1 MNKPKIDKNQSLALR
16 LNAKMFWEQ
25 LSSFIALDIILIILL
40 FCGSIAYAENTASTV
55 ADDVVKIEE
64 RTAQDAEQYKDISFG
79 NFDVTFSKQT
89 PNDYQI
95 AKQLQKLM
103 PENTKSEYRSFSWD
117 GDKSGFVKKLKT
129 TEYHVIV
136 PAGAGYYMDISMA
149 VGVFYY
155 YAFNCMLILLV
166 LQIFMLI
173 STALTTRK
181 AVAKALEPLRELSQ
195 ATQAF
200 SDAAS
205 GQGQYSQEALKNLA
219 QALDTINVTHLDA
232 RISSDLMAE
241 ELKPLA
247 AAINEM
253 LNRINESYDSQIRFV
268 SDASHE
274 LRTPIAVIQGYADL
288 LSRWGTEDKDT
299 LEESIQAI
307 RTEAESMKQL
317 VNQLL
322 FLARGDT
329 DSMKLEWNRL
339 DLSNIVSEVVKEFDM
354 IDKIHDIRADITPGV
369 KVEGDQGLIKQLLR
383 ILTDNSLKYTPDG
396 GKITIKLAADNM
408 ARITIQDEGVG
419 IPEDV
424 LPHIFDR
431 FVRADESRARHTGGA
446 GLGLSIGKWITEK
459 HNGHL
464 EVLSREGIGT
474 RFTAVLPMIDERPMV
489 RDIPGMNR

>member
-1 MNKPKIDKNQSLALR
+1 MKKPGIDKNQSLALR

-25 LSSFIALDIILIILL
+25 LSSFLFLDIILIAVI
-40 FCGSIAYAENTASTV
+40 FCGSIAYMENTASTI
-55 ADDVVKIEE
+55 ADDMADLKQEE
-64 RTAQDAEQYKDISFG
+64 ISFG
-79 NFDVTFSKQT
+79 NYDVTFRDST
-89 PNDYQI
+89 PTDYDI
-95 AKQLQKLM
+95 NKNLQDLM
-103 PENTKSEYRSFSWD
+103 PENTRSPYRALTWD
-117 GDKSGFVKKLKT
+117 SGKSGFSAQLKT
-129 TEYHVIV
+129 TEYHIFA
-136 PAGAGYYMDISMA
+136 PAPAYAEGQEYMDIAMK
-149 VGVFYY
+149 VGVFYS
-155 YAFNCMLILLV
+155 YAFKCMIIV
-166 LQIFMLI
+166 MIIQIFMLI
-173 STALTTRK
+173 STVFSTKK
-181 AVAKALEPLRELSQ
+181 AVAKALEPLRELSE

-205 GQGQYSQEALKNLA
+205 GPSGQYAPDALKNLA
-219 QALDTINVTHLDA
+219 RALDAINVSHLDT
-232 RISSDLMAE
+232 RIPSELMAE

-299 LEESIQAI
+299 LDESIQAI

-329 DSMKLEWNRL
+329 DTMKLDWKPL
-339 DLSNIVSEVVKEFDM
+339 DLSKIVSEVVKEFDM
-354 IDKIHDIRADITPGV
+354 IDKIHDIKADIAPGI

-383 ILTDNSLKYTPDG
+383 ILTDNSIKYTPDG
-396 GKITIKLAADNM
+396 GVITVRLVADDM
-408 ARITIQDEGVG
+408 ARIVIQDEGVG

-459 HNGHL
+459 HNGYL

-474 RFTAVLPMIDERPMV
+474 RFTVVLPVIDERPV
-489 RDIPGMNR
+489 ISE